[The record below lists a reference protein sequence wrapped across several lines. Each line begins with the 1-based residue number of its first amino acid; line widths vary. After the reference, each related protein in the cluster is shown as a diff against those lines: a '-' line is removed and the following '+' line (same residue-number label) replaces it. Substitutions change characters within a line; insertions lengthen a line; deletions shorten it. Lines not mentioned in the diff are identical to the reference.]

1 MFLARLIPIATALA
15 LLQACGGPG
24 PSPAANIQAAG
35 VLAARDVEDPADL
48 AANGPAADVERGG
61 IEVESV
67 EVELG
72 CVEVC
77 VD

>member
-1 MFLARLIPIATALA
+1 MIPRTVPIIAGALA
-15 LLQACGGPG
+15 LLQACGT
-24 PSPAANIQAAG
+24 SPAPAARAPAAG
-35 VLAARDVEDPADL
+35 VLAARDIEDPADL
-48 AANGPAADVERGG
+48 VATGPAAGIEAGG
-61 IEVESV
+61 IEVEGV